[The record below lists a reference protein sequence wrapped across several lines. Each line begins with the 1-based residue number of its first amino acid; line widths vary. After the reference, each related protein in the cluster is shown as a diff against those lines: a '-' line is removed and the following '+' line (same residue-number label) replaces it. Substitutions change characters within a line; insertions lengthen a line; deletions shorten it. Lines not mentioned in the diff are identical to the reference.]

1 LRPLRGDFKVG
12 RKKMENLPEIKW
24 HVQKLVKFLEQDP
37 NDPAFTKLCVNL
49 DTTLN
54 SSPLKLVDAV
64 ADIHGE
70 DGTKKRKVNH
80 KDVKK
85 KILVFFRRIIKL

>member
-1 LRPLRGDFKVG
+1 
-12 RKKMENLPEIKW
+12 MENLPEIKR
-24 HVQKLVKFLEQDP
+24 HVQKLVDLLGQDP
-37 NDPAFTKLCVNL
+37 NDMIFSRLCIDL
-49 DTTLN
+49 ETALN

-70 DGTKKRKVNH
+70 NGSKKRKVNH
-80 KDVKK
+80 KGVKK